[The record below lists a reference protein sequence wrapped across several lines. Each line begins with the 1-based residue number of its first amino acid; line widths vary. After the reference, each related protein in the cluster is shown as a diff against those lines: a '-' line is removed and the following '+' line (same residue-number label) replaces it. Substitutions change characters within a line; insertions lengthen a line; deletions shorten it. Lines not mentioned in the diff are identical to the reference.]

1 MMIER
6 DGKIEEA
13 IAKGQTLVVETK
25 RFKQSSTQL
34 NTHFVWRKMC

>member
-13 IAKGQTLVVETK
+13 IAKGQTLVVESK
-25 RFKQSSTQL
+25 RFKQTSTQV
-34 NTHFVWRKMC
+34 NNHFIWRRRC